1 MSGFEEFQCVNS
13 KCVHVLKAE
22 LGHCISASNFELMFA
37 VFQDCATDVQ
47 EKKHSRRKY
56 LQSSQYLHVFDL
68 SSEETYVEK

>member
-37 VFQDCATDVQ
+37 VCQDCATDV
-47 EKKHSRRKY
+47 
-56 LQSSQYLHVFDL
+56 
-68 SSEETYVEK
+68 